1 MEALH
6 PWCRWRKEGALPV
19 GTGETSWQRRQAGFT
34 EQRKHAEKA
43 AGVGAKLG
51 STRSPHIPLATTSHV
66 TSVGAREAGK
76 CSLRLGRPFPLTVP
90 LAEGRASAFWKQFT
104 CRPATLCFL
113 VGKLEVWPCPAH
125 LAGRWESSMAPASA
139 TERSHVWGPLVLP
152 GSPPS
157 LSCDDSPA
165 AVPAASVEGPSG
177 EARFGWERGR
187 SALLLA

>member
-76 CSLRLGRPFPLTVP
+76 CSLRLGRPFPLTVLP
-90 LAEGRASAFWKQFT
+90 CGREGISFLET
-104 CRPATLCFL
+104 VHLSSCHTL
-113 VGKLEVWPCPAH
+113 
-125 LAGRWESSMAPASA
+125 
-139 TERSHVWGPLVLP
+139 LP
-152 GSPPS
+152 
-157 LSCDDSPA
+157 
-165 AVPAASVEGPSG
+165 
-177 EARFGWERGR
+177 RR
-187 SALLLA
+187 